1 MAIPHLQSPITNRI
15 LLVIA
20 VIGGGV
26 VGLASALAIARR
38 GRRVCVLE
46 RHARAGLETSTHN
59 SGVIHA
65 GLYYPAGSLKA
76 RLCVEGR
83 ERLYAFCRERA
94 VPHVRCGKLI
104 VAGPGEHEA
113 LDRVLA
119 AAGANGAVVEPVDRA
134 FVSAREPHVSADAAL
149 WSPDTGWVDADA
161 LVRALVAELQQLDV
175 ALLVGTPVVGCEPH
189 AGGLTIVTPR
199 ERIDAERVVNA
210 AGLFADEVS
219 RLCGGED
226 FTIHPCR
233 GEYAELAPRARHLV
247 RGLVYPV
254 PHASGHGLGVHL
266 TRTLGGTVWIGPTI
280 RFQADKADYERD
292 RLPLE
297 AFLEPTRALLPEVTL
312 DDLRLGGSGIRA
324 KLQPPAERFADFM
337 IRADARNPALI
348 HAAGIDSPGL
358 TSSLAIGERIAHLI
372 EG

>member
-1 MAIPHLQSPITNRI
+1 
-15 LLVIA
+15 VVV
-20 VIGGGV
+20 VIGAGV
-26 VGLASALAIARR
+26 VGLASAVSIARR
-38 GRRVCVLE
+38 GRRVCLLE
-46 RHARAGLETSTHN
+46 RHARVGQDTSTHN

-83 ERLYAFCRERA
+83 ERLYAFCLERS

-104 VAGPGEHEA
+104 VAGPGDQDA
-113 LDRVLA
+113 LDRVLRA
-119 AAGANGAVVEPVDRA
+119 ATANGAAIEPVDRA
-134 FVSAREPHVSADAAL
+134 FVAAREPHVSADAAL
-149 WSPDTGWVDADA
+149 WSPDTGWIEAEA
-161 LVRALVAELQQLDV
+161 FVRALMAEALRLDV
-175 ALLVGTPVVGCEPH
+175 AVLVGSPVIGCEP
-189 AGGLTIVTPR
+189 AADGGLTIVTPR
-199 ERIDAERVVNA
+199 ERIAAERVVNA
-210 AGLFADEVS
+210 AGLFADDVS

-226 FTIHPCR
+226 FTIYPCR

-266 TRTLGGTVWIGPTI
+266 TRTLGGAVWIGPTI
-280 RFQADKADYERD
+280 RYQSSKSDYEND

-297 AFLEPTRALLPEVTL
+297 AFLEPTRALLPAITL

-324 KLQPPAERFADFM
+324 KLHPPTERFADFM
-337 IRADARNPALI
+337 IRADARNPGLI

-358 TSSLAIGERIAHLI
+358 TSSLAIGERVADIVGH
-372 EG
+372 EKHDER